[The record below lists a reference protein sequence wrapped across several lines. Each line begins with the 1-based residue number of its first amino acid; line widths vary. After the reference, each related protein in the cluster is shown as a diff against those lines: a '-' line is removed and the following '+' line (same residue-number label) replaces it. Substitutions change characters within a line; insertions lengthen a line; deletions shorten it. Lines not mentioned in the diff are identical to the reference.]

1 MELIT
6 SNNIYIDIGDN
17 QYKLIKNEY
26 IYEFKNYYFKNEI
39 KIKYASNIFNINLND
54 ENHFQV
60 KFYNTSNF
68 IMLFVLN
75 KNYLFFNKIIKIEPD
90 TNNFNYSND
99 IFLKY
104 KLKRLIIILKS
115 KLGKEIKL
123 PKNIIFNIN
132 SKLNIIE
139 STMEDINLQKILYY
153 IEYIKKT
160 FLI

>member
-1 MELIT
+1 MELLN
-6 SNNIYIDIGDN
+6 SNNIYIDLGDD
-17 QYKLIKNEY
+17 QYRLIQNEY
-26 IYEFKNYYFKNEI
+26 IYEFKKYYFKNEI
-39 KIKYASNIFNINLND
+39 KIKYASNTFKINLND

-75 KNYLFFNKIIKIEPD
+75 KNYLFFNKIIKIEQD
-90 TNNFNYSND
+90 TNNFNYCND
-99 IFLKY
+99 LFLKY
-104 KLKRLIIILKS
+104 KLKRLINILKS

-123 PKNIIFNIN
+123 PEDIIFNIN

-153 IEYIKKT
+153 IQYIKNT
-160 FLI
+160 FII